1 MTTIVQF
8 PANRIV
14 REIAP
19 NVEEIERAKEK
30 GLQKH
35 AETIVEDMF
44 LSMMDA
50 LENYGIDV
58 ETEQFERDFTFAADA
73 LRATVYRTFGI
84 DHGLHEFINTNV
96 QIVKAENYD
105 DLREK
110 MKAMLQET
118 EETVDKTE

>member
-118 EETVDKTE
+118 EEDLLQI